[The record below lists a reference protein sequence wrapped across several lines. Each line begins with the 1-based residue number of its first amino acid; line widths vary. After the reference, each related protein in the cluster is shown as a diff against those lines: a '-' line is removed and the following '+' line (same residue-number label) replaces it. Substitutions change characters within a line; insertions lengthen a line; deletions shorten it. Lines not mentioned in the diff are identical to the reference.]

1 MLASLAES
9 QTISKQRTRHCEWER
24 HAHRSLWRR
33 LTHAWFSLE
42 WDELTKGWLIDVRL
56 VNRTIFMPGK
66 VHKHKHKH
74 RSTHSFYCDEGA
86 NLEWGPLAGK
96 TNDRRRNEEQGMRR
110 WRKSR
115 ARNKVERK
123 RRKWSGARQRGPAC
137 QPARETGAGWI
148 WARMAGMNCPPPDAL
163 HLHGW
168 SLPTFESPRPAA
180 GQCAF
185 GEETSYWELWTQNSM
200 CHLRYSRKNSG
211 GVVKQEVHV
220 QLFGGKACTWESEIQ
235 LLALSGEQ
243 TLTTATQQRSLST
256 RN

>member
-1 MLASLAES
+1 
-9 QTISKQRTRHCEWER
+9 
-24 HAHRSLWRR
+24 
-33 LTHAWFSLE
+33 
-42 WDELTKGWLIDVRL
+42 
-56 VNRTIFMPGK
+56 MPGK
-66 VHKHKHKH
+66 VHKHKHKHKH

-96 TNDRRRNEEQGMRR
+96 TNDRRRNEEQRMRR

-123 RRKWSGARQRGPAC
+123 RRKWTGARQRGPAC

-185 GEETSYWELWTQNSM
+185 GEETSYWELWTQNST
-200 CHLRYSRKNSG
+200 CYTGHLSTAGKI
-211 GVVKQEVHV
+211 QEVWLNRKFRCICLEV
-220 QLFGGKACTWESEIQ
+220 KRARGKVRHSC
-235 LLALSGEQ
+235 LLYQ
-243 TLTTATQQRSLST
+243 V
-256 RN
+256 NKH